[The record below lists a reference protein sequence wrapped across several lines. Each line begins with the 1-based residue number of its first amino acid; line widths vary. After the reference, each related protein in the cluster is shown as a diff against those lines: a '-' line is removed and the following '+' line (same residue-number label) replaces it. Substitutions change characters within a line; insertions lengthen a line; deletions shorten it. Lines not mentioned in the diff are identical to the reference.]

1 MENGGTPPSSPPLL
15 GEGKREGRGPSS
27 VVRRL
32 SRSLR
37 VRVALWVALPV
48 FVALLSLSLLHYWR
62 ERHLA
67 EDQARLTVT
76 QLGQVMTGSLRH
88 TMLLNDREMLAEM
101 LRDIGAMETIE
112 RVQVLDLRGEVKVS
126 SAPAEVGQVWRMENP
141 GCNEC
146 HRFPPNQRP
155 RTVLLSSDNGLLRIA
170 SPIAN
175 EPECTTCHTPG
186 TAHLGILLADM
197 TMVAMQQHLL
207 QDLQVDLAISVAITL
222 AVTLGVYLLVHRLVV
237 RRVEAFRRPLAEYG
251 AGNLAARL
259 PTGAQDADELDA
271 LATAFNRMADELER
285 HMREERERSALRQR
299 AIIEERERIARE
311 LHDGLAQL
319 LGYVNTK
326 AMAVR
331 LMLKKRQMKAAEE
344 HLLQLEEAAR
354 ELFVDVRE
362 AILGLKASGQAGAG
376 LSAMLN
382 EYAAQFSRLSSLP
395 VQIEIAPEAASVQLA
410 AEAELQLL
418 RIVQEALTNVRK
430 HAAATS
436 VHIRVQRCNGTLE
449 LLVSDNGRGFDPAQ
463 VCADHLAH
471 FGLNTMRERAEAIGA
486 EFYVESQPGG
496 GTRVVVRLPLPSGER
511 IGTLGTQGEYGVP
524 MRS

>member
-1 MENGGTPPSSPPLL
+1 MRVRHNDARQQITDDRRQRMERRPSSI
-15 GEGKREGRGPSS
+15 
-27 VVRRL
+27 VRHLRH
-32 SRSLR
+32 SLR
-37 VRVALWVALPV
+37 VRVAIWVALPV
-48 FVALLSLSLLHYWR
+48 LVALLSLSLLHYWR

-88 TMLLNDREMLAEM
+88 TMLLNDREMLIQM
-101 LRDIGAMETIE
+101 LRDIGAMDTIE
-112 RVQVLDLRGEVKVS
+112 RVQILDLRGEVKVS
-126 SAPAEVGQVWRMENP
+126 SAPAEIGQVWRMENP

-146 HRFPPNQRP
+146 HRFPPDQRP
-155 RTVLLSSDNGLLRIA
+155 RTILLSSDSGMLRIA
-170 SPIAN
+170 APIAN
-175 EPECTTCHTPG
+175 GPECTTCHAPG
-186 TAHLGILLADM
+186 TAHLGILLADV
-197 TMVAMQQHLL
+197 TMLALQQHLL
-207 QDLQVDLAISVAITL
+207 QDLQIDLAISSAITL
-222 AVTLGVYLLVHRLVV
+222 LVTLGVYLLVHRLVV

-251 AGNLAARL
+251 AGNFAARL
-259 PTGAQDADELDA
+259 PVGAQDADELDA

-285 HMREERERSALRQR
+285 YIREERERSALRQR

-331 LMLKKRQMKAAEE
+331 LLLKKRQMKAANE

-354 ELFVDVRE
+354 ELFIDVRE
-362 AILGLKASGQAGAG
+362 AILGLKASGQAGVG
-376 LSAMLN
+376 LPTMLN

-395 VQIEIAPEAASVQLA
+395 VQVEIAPEAASVQLA

-430 HAAATS
+430 HAAATG
-436 VHIRVQRCNGTLE
+436 VRICMQRQDGTLE
-449 LLVSDNGRGFDPAQ
+449 LLVSDDGCGFDPAHI
-463 VCADHLAH
+463 CADHPVH

-486 EFYVESQPGG
+486 ELQVDSRPGG
-496 GTRVVVRLPLPSGER
+496 GTRVRVRLP
-511 IGTLGTQGEYGVP
+511 IAQA
-524 MRS
+524 